1 MEKIKRENLKKKDI
15 SKNISLKSGV
25 SLSFASRFLD
35 DAIEILISGLKIN
48 GKLKINKFGTF
59 KTRFKKKRIG
69 RNPKNNQ
76 PYEID
81 SRKTVSFKVSN
92 FLKNKINNE

>member
-35 DAIEILISGLKIN
+35 DALEILISGL
-48 GKLKINKFGTF
+48 
-59 KTRFKKKRIG
+59 
-69 RNPKNNQ
+69 
-76 PYEID
+76 
-81 SRKTVSFKVSN
+81 
-92 FLKNKINNE
+92 